1 MKRFLV
7 EARLTYE
14 VEASCP
20 DEALRSVS
28 TSVYDSNAVNVEY
41 NVRHGRE
48 VAPSPSP
55 KRDDDHG
62 LDKPVYTV
70 AEVASMLGSS
80 RSSVYEL
87 VRRGVKSIRMGRRV
101 LIPRGSVAAILNGEA
116 QLDEREAPPPPLPT
130 RRRPQRVRESG
141 RAEII
146 PPVRER
152 PKREPPKPKPFVSV
166 TEAARMLRMPA
177 PKLRELMAQRK
188 IFYSDDY
195 GKQRIP
201 VQAIEN
207 FVNGLPA
214 IALLE
219 QNIAAHRA
227 EGPFDDE
234 LEEIAQKLLAEWKVV
249 DGESDS

>member
-14 VEASCP
+14 IEAP
-20 DEALRSVS
+20 AADDALRLLSAS
-28 TSVYDSNAVNVEY
+28 INDHNAVNVEY
-41 NVRHGRE
+41 LIRPQLE
-48 VAPSPSP
+48 VAPPALAV
-55 KRDDDHG
+55 RADNHG

-70 AEVASMLGSS
+70 AEVASVLGSS
-80 RSSVYEL
+80 RGSVYEL
-87 VRRGVKSIRMGRRV
+87 VRRGIKSIRMGRRV
-101 LIPRGSVAAILNGEA
+101 LIPRGTVASILNGEVG
-116 QLDEREAPPPPLPT
+116 LNEREASPPPPPP
-130 RRRPQRVRESG
+130 RRRPQRVREPE

-152 PKREPPKPKPFVSV
+152 AKREPTKPKPFVSV

-201 VQAIEN
+201 LQAIEN
-207 FVNGLPA
+207 FANGLPA
-214 IALLE
+214 VALLE

-227 EGPFDDE
+227 EGPLDDE
-234 LEEIAQKLLAEWKVV
+234 MEAIAQKLLAEWRV
-249 DGESDS
+249 SDDS